1 MRQRGK
7 SATAA
12 DASFWKRW
20 APLFGAGM
28 AGVAALGPGLRPLI
42 EKQRPNLPP
51 SLRDMSDARLIV
63 LSSIQPAVLVAA
75 AAAAGVALA
84 PSLGFHSH
92 LVAAAAGDAAL
103 PAALAPEVPLA
114 AAVGAGCGLVVLGL
128 DRALRP
134 SMPAELRAFVA
145 QQPRTIGTTVSGLLY
160 GGISEEILMR
170 WGLMTVFVWA
180 GTRAVGDEQS
190 EPRPAV
196 VSAAIALT
204 ALLFGAGHLPV
215 AAKVAPLT
223 APLVARTLV
232 LNGIFGVAT
241 GWLYWRR
248 SLEAA
253 MVAHAMGHVVFAL
266 AALAAEEGS

>member
-1 MRQRGK
+1 M
-7 SATAA
+7 AA
-12 DASFWKRW
+12 DAPFWKRW

-28 AGVAALGPGLRPLI
+28 AGVAALGPSLRPLI
-42 EKQRPNLPP
+42 EKQRPDLPP
-51 SLRDMSDARLIV
+51 ALRDLSDARLIA

-75 AAAAGVALA
+75 AAAVGVAVA
-84 PSLGFHSH
+84 PPLGFHSH
-92 LVAAAAGDAAL
+92 LAAAAAGDEAL
-103 PAALAPEVPLA
+103 LEAIAPEVPLA
-114 AAVGAGCGLVVLGL
+114 AAVGAGCGLLVLAF

-134 SMPAELRAFVA
+134 SMPPELHAFME

-160 GGISEEILMR
+160 GGISEEVLMR
-170 WGLMTVFVWA
+170 WGLMTVLVWA
-180 GTRAVGDEQS
+180 GTPAVGGEHG
-190 EPRPAV
+190 EPDPAV

-215 AAKVAPLT
+215 AAQVAPMT
-223 APLVARTLV
+223 APIVARTLV

-253 MVAHAMGHVVFAL
+253 MVAHGTGHVVFAL
-266 AALAAEEGS
+266 AALAGWEGS

>member
-12 DASFWKRW
+12 DAPFWKRW

-28 AGVAALGPGLRPLI
+28 AGVASLGPGLRPLI

-51 SLRDMSDARLIV
+51 ALRDLSDARLIA
-63 LSSIQPAVLVAA
+63 LASIQPAVLVAA
-75 AAAAGVALA
+75 AAAVGVALA
-84 PSLGFHSH
+84 PPLGFHSH
-92 LVAAAAGDAAL
+92 LAAAAAGDEAL
-103 PAALAPEVPLA
+103 LEAIAPEVPLA
-114 AAVGAGCGLVVLGL
+114 AAVGAGCGLLVLAL

-134 SMPAELRAFVA
+134 AMPPELHAFME
-145 QQPRTIGTTVSGLLY
+145 QQPRTIGTTISGLLY
-160 GGISEEILMR
+160 GGITEELLMR
-170 WGLMTVFVWA
+170 WGLMTMFVWA
-180 GTRAVGDEQS
+180 GTRVVGNQQG
-190 EPRPAV
+190 EPDPAV

-241 GWLYWRR
+241 GWLYWQR

-253 MVAHAMGHVVFAL
+253 MVAHASGHVVFAL
-266 AALAAEEGS
+266 AALAGWEGS